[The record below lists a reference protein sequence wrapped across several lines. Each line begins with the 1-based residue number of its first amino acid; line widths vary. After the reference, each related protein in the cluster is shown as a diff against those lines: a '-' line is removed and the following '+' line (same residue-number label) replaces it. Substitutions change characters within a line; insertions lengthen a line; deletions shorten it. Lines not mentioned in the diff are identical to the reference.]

1 MTESLLGIP
10 HLVSAL
16 CYHLATEDGG
26 NIDEGYIGSR
36 TRDALYRLYKDI
48 AFSCLLGLNEQL
60 PSPDDGV
67 DGRDIH
73 GLDFLNKNNQD
84 GALSGRVRE
93 LEQRL
98 SVVNRQFDSSLNK
111 ESGRCD
117 LLLPTGFGTVNDVQQ
132 TGFVCTEGGRV
143 VEFLRCLEGTRI
155 TAGEDEENE
164 HEFYGVSHRV
174 QEINHSSCRIQA
186 NRGLFVEEE
195 PSPECIPGVCA
206 GGSGHGLDVEG
217 PPALG
222 WFVDQK
228 KRRVTHR
235 NIAICRGNDSVNRE
249 HKDSFSWHPS
259 KSPVKVSIGS
269 LFIDH
274 SPGKMTSFE
283 KLETK
288 YDVLYREGGRSSTVK
303 RGIEKKDVDS
313 FVPEVSVQQKNDSLW
328 SGEESRI
335 SREALLALYGIR
347 ASLAKLRGRLA
358 MPEALA
364 RPSIARIL
372 SSFERSST
380 CRVSIESYI
389 HVTLA
394 QDTLDPITHAFANT
408 LKDVLHDIDRELVEI
423 EWSGSDNWVQPMGMK
438 AAGDQGKYGIVDNKS
453 VPKRGSVF
461 DFEDPI
467 IALPEETDA
476 QGGEFYGLGLSVLQ
490 LSHATSRVQSVLVRL
505 FEFLEL
511 NEDVEASTSLPS
523 GCRLLEYIYDKSLLI
538 EGDHAALA
546 KRLLLGAFAPYL
558 SVIYRWAFGVRD
570 LDAES
575 SYTAPLSNEY
585 VLYAPS
591 YNGGTIL
598 KSDAWISHVGPSD
611 IPYFLSNE
619 SRRALA
625 VAGTQLRLLY
635 SVSQKIDGVDNV
647 AISLGQVRD
656 DLHPDVLFDRA
667 CNTKKWFEMQKIG
680 KGFDF
685 LNGNVECAV
694 NDPLMVGLE
703 RVEDRNRSIST
714 SKQHIVQQW
723 LQNLIQRKSTAAN
736 TRRKQPWKA
745 SVKSKD
751 TACESVP
758 LNSTLPLSM
767 LLETSIEDLLLIQA
781 SVVSKACTSL
791 FIDYL
796 DIFKAVEF
804 TRQAFLGFAGDFLSE
819 FVQALEPLVFSLE
832 PLSLH
837 QAKSILFEASTIS
850 SLRTFDFAEY
860 LRINLLPGDNALTHV
875 QEAFGIGMGY
885 SDAIRIKSPYY
896 SAMAP
901 VLIPPSGPNAY
912 DCIYVSFEP
921 PWPMGA
927 IFSDDTLTAYAA
939 VFNMNLRISRV
950 LFSLKALRRL
960 VSPRDLIS
968 RSMHTEPDNL
978 VWMSRLRVIH
988 LFLFE
993 SHRNLDS
1000 ISQMYK
1006 ECCSGASWKRVQDA
1020 LDHVS
1025 VSDERPETIHDMIDI
1040 HRRYIYD
1047 AARRITS
1054 CCSAQDINQAINN
1067 MLTTILD
1074 VRNLIEGQM
1083 REMRG
1088 LEEVVSDNDMWRQ
1101 LKRHIMAYYDQV
1113 EILKKNQSELPVAV
1127 TEEEKILYNMLQTV

>member
-26 NIDEGYIGSR
+26 NTDEGYIGSR

-60 PSPDDGV
+60 PSLADGV
-67 DGRDIH
+67 HGRDIH
-73 GLDFLNKNNQD
+73 SLDSVNKKIKD
-84 GALSGRVRE
+84 RALSGRVCE

-98 SVVNRQFDSSLNK
+98 SVKRQTESSLNR
-111 ESGRCD
+111 ESGCCD
-117 LLLPTGFGTVNDVQQ
+117 LLLPVGFGTVNDVQQ
-132 TGFVCTEGGRV
+132 TGFVCTEGERV

-155 TAGEDEENE
+155 TAGEDEENGL
-164 HEFYGVSHRV
+164 HGVSPRGV
-174 QEINHSSCRIQA
+174 QDGDHQSCRIQM
-186 NRGLFVEEE
+186 NRGLFVEDE

-206 GGSGHGLDVEG
+206 GGNGDGLHMEG

-235 NIAICRGNDSVNRE
+235 DIDTIRGNGSVNGE
-249 HKDSFSWHPS
+249 QKDSFSWHPS

-288 YDVLYREGGRSSTVK
+288 YDALYRNNGRPEAVE
-303 RGIEKKDVDS
+303 RGIEQQNLNS
-313 FVPEVSVQQKNDSLW
+313 FVPEVSVQQKNKSLW

-347 ASLAKLRGRLA
+347 ASLAKLRGRLV

-364 RPSIARIL
+364 RPSIAGML
-372 SSFERSST
+372 SSFERSAT

-389 HVTLA
+389 HTTLA
-394 QDTLDPITHAFANT
+394 QDTLDPITYAFANT
-408 LKDVLHDIDRELVEI
+408 LKDILHDIDRELVEI
-423 EWSGSDNWVQPMGMK
+423 EWSGADNWVQPMGMK
-438 AAGDQGKYGIVDNKS
+438 STGFQGQCDIKNNKS
-453 VPKRGSVF
+453 MPIRGLLF

-476 QGGEFYGLGLSVLQ
+476 QGGEFCGLGLSVLQ
-490 LSHATSRVQSVLVRL
+490 LSHSTSRVQSVLARL

-511 NEDVEASTSLPS
+511 DGNDEGAISLPS
-523 GCRLLEYIYDKSLLI
+523 GCRLLEYIYDKSLWI

-558 SVIYRWAFGVRD
+558 SVIYKWAFGVRD
-570 LDAES
+570 LDGES
-575 SYTAPLSNEY
+575 SYTGPLSNEY

-591 YNGGTIL
+591 YNGGTKVS

-611 IPYFLSNE
+611 IPNFLSNE
-619 SRRALA
+619 SKRALA

-635 SVSQKIDGVDNV
+635 YVSLKIDGVDDV
-647 AISLGQVRD
+647 AISLGQMRE
-656 DLHPDVLFDRA
+656 DLHPGVPFYETCDP
-667 CNTKKWFEMQKIG
+667 KHWFELQNIG
-680 KGFDF
+680 KEFDF
-685 LNGNVECAV
+685 LNGKVECAV
-694 NDPLMVGLE
+694 DGSLMVGSE
-703 RVEDRNRSIST
+703 RVEDRNGSIST
-714 SKQHIVQQW
+714 SKQRIVQQW
-723 LQNLIQRKSTAAN
+723 LRNLMQRKSTLGN
-736 TRRKQPWKA
+736 SRRKQPWKA
-745 SVKSKD
+745 SVKSKE
-751 TACESVP
+751 TACERVL
-758 LNSTLPLSM
+758 LNSSLPLSM

-781 SVVSKACTSL
+781 SMVSRACTSL

-796 DIFKAVEF
+796 DIFTAVEF
-804 TRQAFLGFAGDFLSE
+804 ARQVFLGFAGDFLSE

-850 SLRTFDFAEY
+850 SLRTSDFAEY
-860 LRINLLPGDNALTHV
+860 LRINLLPGDNALTNV
-875 QEAFGIGMGY
+875 QEAFGVGMEY
-885 SDAIRIKSPYY
+885 SDAIRIKAPYY

-901 VLIPPSGPNAY
+901 VLIPPSGLNAY

-927 IFSDDTLTAYAA
+927 IFSDETLTAYAA

-960 VSPRDLIS
+960 VSPRDLIR
-968 RSMHTEPDNL
+968 RSMHTEPEYL
-978 VWMSRLRVIH
+978 VWKSRLRVIH
-988 LFLFE
+988 SFLFE

-1006 ECCSGASWKRVQDA
+1006 DCCSGASWKRVQHA
-1020 LDHVS
+1020 FDHKS
-1025 VSDERPETIHDMIDI
+1025 TSDERPETIHDMIDI
-1040 HRRYIYD
+1040 HRQYIYD
-1047 AARRITS
+1047 AARLILS
-1054 CCSAQDINQAINN
+1054 CCNAPDINQAINS

-1083 REMRG
+1083 REMKG
-1088 LEEVVSDNDMWRQ
+1088 LEDVISDNDMWRQ
-1101 LKRHIMAYYDQV
+1101 LKHHIMAYYDQV
-1113 EILKKNQSELPVAV
+1113 ERLKRNKSEVPVPV
-1127 TEEEKILYNMLQTV
+1127 SEEEKILYDMLQNM